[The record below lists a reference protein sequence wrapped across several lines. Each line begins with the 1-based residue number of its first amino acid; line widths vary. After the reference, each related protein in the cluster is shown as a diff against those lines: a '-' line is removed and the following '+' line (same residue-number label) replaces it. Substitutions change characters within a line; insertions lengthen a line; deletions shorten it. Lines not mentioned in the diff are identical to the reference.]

1 MTGKRRLQLLPEVL
15 PKPERGPS
23 EPGEASPVRARALA
37 RLSVLAALAA
47 TASGC
52 GNAGDGDGD
61 GGYGVVDPLPSPAYC
76 PTLPVVSA
84 TYLPSAPDAGAP
96 GAEGE
101 AGAAPPGDA
110 GAPRRVRVELL
121 LPDEQLGRVT
131 RVGPN
136 VSLLQEDNDGERLT
150 LDLLIEDSL
159 ADIDFGATCGAGLAS
174 YRARLRLLPDVVE
187 AFVQRVGR

>member
-23 EPGEASPVRARALA
+23 DPGGPSPVRARALA
-37 RLSVLAALAA
+37 RLSVLAALA

-52 GNAGDGDGD
+52 GKAGDGD

-76 PTLPVVSA
+76 PTLPAVLA
-84 TYLPSAPDAGAP
+84 TYLPSPAVDAGAP
-96 GAEGE
+96 GAESEGR
-101 AGAAPPGDA
+101 AAPLGDA

-136 VSLLQEDNDGERLT
+136 VSLLQEDNDDGERLT

-159 ADIDFGATCGAGLAS
+159 AEIDFGATCGAGWAS
-174 YRARLRLLPDVVE
+174 YRARLRLLPDAIE